1 MKKND
6 STNLGTRENSTKERI
21 KNVAFMDQN
30 NRDFDKIEVL
40 SVENEFQLTTPVN
53 LNSIKRVR
61 LDDILKNPKTP
72 ERKGIKNVKR
82 TSFVITSTDIKEE
95 QLKKT

>member
-1 MKKND
+1 
-6 STNLGTRENSTKERI
+6 
-21 KNVAFMDQN
+21 MDQN

-82 TSFVITSTDIKEE
+82 TSFVITSTDVKEE
-95 QLKKT
+95 QLKKLKEKEENMRKRKEKREQKRYC